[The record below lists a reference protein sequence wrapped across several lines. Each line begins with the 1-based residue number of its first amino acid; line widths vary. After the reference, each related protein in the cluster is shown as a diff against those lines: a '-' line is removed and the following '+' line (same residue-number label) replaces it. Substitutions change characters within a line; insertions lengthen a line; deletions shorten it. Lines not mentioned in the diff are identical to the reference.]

1 MKKQYL
7 DYAGLKRVL
16 KRLLP
21 GARKIWHGTEAEW
34 EALSETERDKYDQ
47 AEVIDAITDPE
58 ANLNPRPD
66 WANAIAVTAAQ
77 IYAGYTAPED
87 GMLVGPCGAPSGNNT
102 CIFTI
107 NGVIIARSVHVDN
120 VYYNDTSLN
129 VMVPEGDILKSSII
143 SAVSVD
149 VHFVPWKGPY
159 AE

>member
-47 AEVIDAITDPE
+47 AEVINDINNPK

-66 WANAIAVTAAQ
+66 WANAVAISALPF
-77 IYAGYTAPED
+77 TAPED
-87 GMLVGPCGAPSGNNT
+87 GTLVLTIGATSAYGNRIFYIDGIEVGKFASTNIGHISTLTFPICKGQVLTSDSGVW
-102 CIFTI
+102 
-107 NGVIIARSVHVDN
+107 GS
-120 VYYNDTSLN
+120 Y
-129 VMVPEGDILKSSII
+129 K
-143 SAVSVD
+143 
-149 VHFVPWKGPY
+149 FVPWKGPY
-159 AE
+159 VE